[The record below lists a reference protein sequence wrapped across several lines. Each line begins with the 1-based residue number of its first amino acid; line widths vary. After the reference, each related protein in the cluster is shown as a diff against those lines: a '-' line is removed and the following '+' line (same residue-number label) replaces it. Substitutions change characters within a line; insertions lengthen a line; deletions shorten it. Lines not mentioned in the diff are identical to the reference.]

1 MSFKN
6 SAFWAIICNFL
17 VSVINIL
24 GLKVLSGV
32 LDIDSYGQELY
43 LYSNSIIIGSIFGLG
58 VGKVVNEVQSTNG
71 YYKDEFYKKVMK
83 CSCTLVFFCVLIAT
97 ILSVEI
103 SDILKVRPEQLIVA
117 SLILSFYIL
126 DNCNRSFLIGRKM
139 IKRASISFL
148 IFTIIGWISAFI
160 MYSVKFDSFF
170 LKGMLVTMALS
181 VAYNHLVIRSAGLSS
196 KPYDF
201 LSFSEVLFDKIVP
214 SILSQLLGS
223 IPQIII
229 STYLIVFYDASSV
242 AVYVIAMYIFRAMLF
257 IPSGIQRVMLPYL
270 GEVNDNDKINFI
282 KKNMLINFII
292 TLPFLIAVFVAGD
305 IISELFSFDV
315 DSARNIFVYTVL
327 AGCIS
332 SIVAPVGQIMIT
344 MNRYYFS
351 MFMNF
356 VWAILY
362 LTLCYFSMIMGL
374 HIEFI
379 MLSLTISYVVHAMIS
394 VNYLKRLKSEI
405 SN

>member
-83 CSCTLVFFCVLIAT
+83 YSCTLVFFCVLIAT

-292 TLPFLIAVFVAGD
+292 TLPFLIAVFVASD